1 MKNQIRNQPRGFSVL
16 ELLLAMFIVSI
27 LAMVG
32 LPTYQDY
39 RVRTAVTRDFSLVN
53 KAKLAV
59 TEYYTI
65 NGKLPT
71 NNQQVGLE
79 EFGDFSDGKFNFK
92 MILGSWGSIDATV
105 ILIYDTQEIRELDG
119 WETLVFYADE
129 SNGLLRWDCTRG
141 GSMPN
146 RYRPANCRR

>member
-1 MKNQIRNQPRGFSVL
+1 ML

-105 ILIYDTQEIRELDG
+105 ILIYDTREIRELDG

-129 SNGLLRWDCTRG
+129 GNGLLRWDCTRG